1 MDQCYDSP
9 AAMDTR
15 DSPAWITRCEGH
27 TDQSY
32 NSLPAMYHS
41 LSNRQEMN
49 PDASHTG
56 HSTSLSHS
64 ISVPEIGQQGQPSL
78 HSPTEKFCP
87 LLADERF
94 EYTPELGYLDFTS
107 LPEIENYT
115 SVPLYYSE
123 GPITLTL
130 HRRLRQLTH
139 NRRYYTSALI
149 SISIQEA
156 SQNTARTIA
165 PYEFRLCKCQV
176 ALEESPRAC
185 GEALP

>member
-1 MDQCYDSP
+1 MAVRIRNWGRNKILRHHQSNRYLNVMDQCYDSP

-32 NSLPAMYHS
+32 NSLPAMYQTGRS
-41 LSNRQEMN
+41 LSNRQGMN
-49 PDASHTG
+49 PDALSASHTG

-64 ISVPEIGQQGQPSL
+64 ISVPEISQQGQPSL

-87 LLADERF
+87 LLADESF
-94 EYTPELGYLDFTS
+94 ECTPELCGSDLGYLDFTS

-123 GPITLTL
+123 GLL
-130 HRRLRQLTH
+130 
-139 NRRYYTSALI
+139 
-149 SISIQEA
+149 
-156 SQNTARTIA
+156 
-165 PYEFRLCKCQV
+165 
-176 ALEESPRAC
+176 
-185 GEALP
+185 